1 MSIEISS
8 VQRLRVYV
16 ESTFGSDAT
25 MSINDFVDVPANEGS
40 IQATI
45 TTDELDPMQVVQSRF
60 QGREKVLGKRSA
72 TLQFAMNL
80 APTGTAANASTTAVT
95 SALGILLKA
104 TMGGENLGIGGTAT
118 TGSSATVINLT
129 SGHGARFASGMAL
142 GWVNAS
148 GVLEIREIESV
159 SSDAVTLKHALS
171 GSPASSDVIYNCATY
186 YFTEDPSTSL
196 QFLLQGREA
205 QDSWLLVGGQAVG
218 GVTIAFDVTGAALPT
233 ATFNF
238 TFAGYYEQDEIAA
251 APTAI
256 GTASFSAYSPIV
268 GQAGELRVFTVGAAT
283 LVTSSLVHC
292 SALAF
297 TPKISFVPVPS
308 PSGINTVYRWRAA
321 RVNPPVEGS
330 FTPFFEDLTWFQARD
345 AKTDKAIFYRY
356 GVAAGAAVMVSA
368 PTVQILNPQRADAGE
383 IASQT
388 ISWAGRIDTDIGSP
402 ASSTAIARSPFRI
415 HIF

>member
-40 IQATI
+40 IQATV
-45 TTDELDPMQVVQSRF
+45 TTDELDPMQTVQSRF
-60 QGREKVLGKRSA
+60 EGREKVLGKRSA
-72 TLQFAMNL
+72 TLQFSTNL
-80 APTGTAANASTTAVT
+80 APTGTTADASTTAVT
-95 SALGILLKA
+95 SALGIILKA
-104 TMGGENLGIGGTAT
+104 AMGGENLGIGGTAS
-118 TGSSATVINLT
+118 TGSTATIVNVT
-129 SGHGARFASGMAL
+129 SGHGARFAAGMAL

-148 GVLEIREIESV
+148 GVLEMREIESV
-159 SSDAVTLKHALS
+159 SSDAITLKHALS
-171 GSPASSDVIYNCATY
+171 DAPANLDVIYNCATY
-186 YFTEDPSTSL
+186 YFTEDPDTSL
-196 QFLLQGREA
+196 QFLLQGREQ
-205 QDSWLLVGGQAVG
+205 QDCWLLVGGQLVG
-218 GVTIAFDVTGAALPT
+218 GVTLAFDVTGAALPQ

-238 TFAGYYEQDEIAA
+238 TFAGYYEYDEMVS

-256 GTASFSAYSPIV
+256 GTATYSAYSPLV
-268 GQAGELRVFTVGAAT
+268 GQAGEFRVFTVGAST
-283 LVTSSLVHC
+283 LVTTSLVHC
-292 SALAF
+292 SALSFA
-297 TPKISFVPVPS
+297 PKITYVPVTS
-308 PSGINTVYRWRAA
+308 PSGTNTIYRWRAA
-321 RVNPPVEGS
+321 RANPPVEGS
-330 FTPFFEDLTWFQARD
+330 YTPFFQDLTWNQARD

-388 ISWAGRIDTDIGSP
+388 ISWAGRIDTDVN
-402 ASSTAIARSPFRI
+402 SSTTAIAKSPFRI